1 MKSLVSSQWLF
12 DNISEPDLII
22 LDATPKSSDEI
33 KCITGARFFDL
44 KNDFSDNESK
54 FPNTFPSNEQ
64 FEKSAQKLGI
74 NNSSKIVIYDNKGT
88 HFSPRVWWMF
98 KTMGHENVAVLDGG
112 LPDWISSGFNTTIKF
127 PKEYAP
133 GNFNASLKAD
143 NVKDYAFIKSN
154 VESNNSLV
162 IDARSYGRFEGTEPE
177 PRTGLRSGHI
187 PNSINIPYTE
197 VLVNGKYKPKAKLA
211 KVFNVLKTEKR
222 PLIYSCG
229 SGLTACILLLASEM
243 LLENETAIYDG
254 SWTEWAQLES

>member
-1 MKSLVSSQWLF
+1 
-12 DNISEPDLII
+12 
-22 LDATPKSSDEI
+22 
-33 KCITGARFFDL
+33 
-44 KNDFSDNESK
+44 
-54 FPNTFPSNEQ
+54 
-64 FEKSAQKLGI
+64 
-74 NNSSKIVIYDNKGT
+74 
-88 HFSPRVWWMF
+88 
-98 KTMGHENVAVLDGG
+98 
-112 LPDWISSGFNTTIKF
+112 
-127 PKEYAP
+127 
-133 GNFNASLKAD
+133 
-143 NVKDYAFIKSN
+143 
-154 VESNNSLV
+154 V